1 VRSMSRDWPC
11 TWRPGEF
18 LANNLDLECTP
29 GSSVSVV
36 SYAIAQAAERSGL
49 SIDTL
54 RYYERIGLVEPPVR
68 DSGGRRVYTDQDLD
82 WLAFLTKLRT
92 TGMPIKMMREYAQLR
107 MRGVG
112 TEARRKQILV
122 DQRKDVLDRITELQG
137 CLDSLN
143 YKINLYDTQLQEAT
157 A

>member
-1 VRSMSRDWPC
+1 M
-11 TWRPGEF
+11 
-18 LANNLDLECTP
+18 
-29 GSSVSVV
+29 

-54 RYYERIGLVEPPVR
+54 RYYERIGLVEPPAR
-68 DSGGRRVYTDQDLD
+68 DSGGRRAYTDEDLN

-112 TEARRKQILV
+112 TEARRRQILV
-122 DQRKDVLDRITELQG
+122 DQRTDVLNRIAELQG
-137 CLDSLN
+137 CLDALN
-143 YKINLYDTQLQEAT
+143 YKINRYGEELQEAT